1 MTTTKRPSALAV
13 SLIVFLAACG
23 SDSGTE
29 AEARSDVPTDQS
41 PVYAQ
46 ALGNANRS
54 DADRTRDALRK
65 PAEVLKFLGIAPGM
79 AVLDL
84 FSGGGYYSEFASY
97 IVGDEGTVVAHSNEA
112 YLGFVGDEFEARHA
126 DGRLGN
132 VTVLMAEN
140 NELDLE
146 PASFDAVLMML
157 TFHDLYYAAP
167 QQGWPKIR
175 TGRLLAEI
183 HQSLKPD
190 GVVGVVDHFAAAGTP
205 RETGNTLHRI
215 DPGIVIAEMEA
226 AGFRLDAKSDV
237 LRNMHD
243 DYSKI
248 VFDSD
253 VRGKTDRFVLRFVKS
268 E

>member
-1 MTTTKRPSALAV
+1 MTAKNKQSTLAI

-23 SDSGTE
+23 SDTGADIETS
-29 AEARSDVPTDQS
+29 SDALPDHS
-41 PVYAQ
+41 PVYVQ
-46 ALGNANRS
+46 ALQNADRS
-54 DADRTRDALRK
+54 DSDRARDASRK
-65 PAEVLKFLGIAPGM
+65 PAEVLEFLGIAPGM

-97 IVGDEGTVVAHSNEA
+97 VVGDEGTVVAHSNEA
-112 YLGFVGDEFEARHA
+112 YLGFVGEEFESRYAG
-126 DGRLGN
+126 GRLGN

-167 QQGWPKIR
+167 KQGWPKIHSAQ
-175 TGRLLAEI
+175 LLAQI
-183 HQSLKPD
+183 HQSLKP
-190 GVVGVVDHFAAAGTP
+190 GGIVGIIDHYAEAGAP

-215 DPGIVIAEMEA
+215 DPRIVIAEMEA
-226 AGFRLDAKSDV
+226 AGFRLDAKSSL

-243 DYSKI
+243 DYSKV
-248 VFDSD
+248 VFDPQ